1 MVNSREP
8 AQSPAMDAGVSLEC
22 SDCGRTLGLPSDDG
36 GYLPRARSFIAAHQL
51 CRPRSV
57 IVHVD
62 AYEAARPVLRLV
74 STG

>member
-8 AQSPAMDAGVSLEC
+8 AHCPAMEAGVSLEC

-36 GYLPRARSFIAAHQL
+36 YLQRARSFIAAHQL

-57 IVHVD
+57 IVHVHLH
-62 AYEAARPVLRLV
+62 EATRPSLRLV